1 MEIFRQ
7 IMEVFAAV
15 PDWVPLILCP
25 ALTVAAAVAFAL
37 FGGRRGYPL
46 LAGILGAVGVAL
58 MSAGATVAEALCYA
72 ALFALIA
79 EKGVK
84 NGWMLWPLRVAVSG
98 KQFTPGGGVELSAIL
113 GKERTLERIR
123 AAIGRLA

>member
-1 MEIFRQ
+1 MPGQIDSKDELPDYDLELFRSKK
-7 IMEVFAAV
+7 MKTTPETAK
-15 PDWVPLILCP
+15 
-25 ALTVAAAVAFAL
+25 
-37 FGGRRGYPL
+37 
-46 LAGILGAVGVAL
+46 
-58 MSAGATVAEALCYA
+58 EALEA
-72 ALFALIA
+72 ALPVLEGIEDFTQENIHEALFALIA